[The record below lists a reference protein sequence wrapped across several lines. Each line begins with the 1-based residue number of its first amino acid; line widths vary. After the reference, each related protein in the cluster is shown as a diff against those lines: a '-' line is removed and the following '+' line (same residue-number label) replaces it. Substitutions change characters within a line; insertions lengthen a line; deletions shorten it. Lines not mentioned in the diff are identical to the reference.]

1 MRRGLKKFHELS
13 PTLPL
18 AKLTFEH
25 SSLCTLQ
32 ATAPTGHDGYTDEM
46 AGKQMQS
53 SRGVGADWLI
63 SDKDIADLTKA
74 LAAGDIEAAAQ
85 AIGVAAKT
93 RGMSKISR
101 QTGLSRESL
110 YKTLSGESDPRFKT
124 IARVLSALGLQLR
137 VERAEHRQS

>member
-1 MRRGLKKFHELS
+1 
-13 PTLPL
+13 
-18 AKLTFEH
+18 
-25 SSLCTLQ
+25 
-32 ATAPTGHDGYTDEM
+32 
-46 AGKQMQS
+46 MQS
-53 SRGVGADWLI
+53 SPGVGDDWLI
-63 SDKDIADLTKA
+63 SDKDIADLTEA

-85 AIGVAAKT
+85 AFGVAAKT

>member
-1 MRRGLKKFHELS
+1 
-13 PTLPL
+13 
-18 AKLTFEH
+18 
-25 SSLCTLQ
+25 
-32 ATAPTGHDGYTDEM
+32 
-46 AGKQMQS
+46 MQS
-53 SRGVGADWLI
+53 SPGVGDDWLI
-63 SDKDIADLTKA
+63 SDKDIADLTEA
-74 LAAGDIEAAAQ
+74 LAAGDIEAAAH

-93 RGMSKISR
+93 RGMSKVSR

>member
-1 MRRGLKKFHELS
+1 
-13 PTLPL
+13 
-18 AKLTFEH
+18 
-25 SSLCTLQ
+25 
-32 ATAPTGHDGYTDEM
+32 
-46 AGKQMQS
+46 MQS
-53 SRGVGADWLI
+53 SPGVGDDWLI
-63 SDKDIADLTKA
+63 SDKDIADLTEA
-74 LAAGDIEAAAQ
+74 LAAGDVDAAAH

-93 RGMSKISR
+93 RGMSKVSR